1 MPHTLPPNNVCGNRT
16 RFTVPLLP
24 RCRRPWP
31 RSSARSFRNTG
42 RICWTTKKPAGGWS
56 RPSSAA
62 KRASRP
68 KGGRSRAERSTP
80 GSGMASTS
88 TSCTSSIDLL
98 GSAPGQQV
106 GGDQGGIVAA
116 LPLDAGHQ
124 RVGGRVGQL
133 VEPALERGGRCFG
146 IEPGGGDAFVA
157 EEAL

>member
-1 MPHTLPPNNVCGNRT
+1 
-16 RFTVPLLP
+16 
-24 RCRRPWP
+24 
-31 RSSARSFRNTG
+31 
-42 RICWTTKKPAGGWS
+42 
-56 RPSSAA
+56 
-62 KRASRP
+62 
-68 KGGRSRAERSTP
+68 
-80 GSGMASTS
+80 MASTS

-116 LPLDAGHQ
+116 LPLDAGNQ

-133 VEPALERGGRCFG
+133 VEPALERDGRCFG